1 MIRILHSVSNMDRG
15 GIETMLMNYY
25 RHIDRTKV
33 QFDFLCNKKK
43 PGVYEAEIES
53 MGGKVF
59 RTPGLSPLMFFK
71 YQAYMKK
78 LFRENPE
85 YRIVEAHNGAFG
97 LFALIAARKARIPVR
112 IFHAH
117 GASITKDWKLP
128 LKILCKKLLP
138 FNMNQRF
145 TCGIAAAG
153 CYFGEK
159 TVQAQEYVLIN
170 NAIEI
175 DRFLFDAEARERVR
189 EENGLTDKFVIGHV
203 GRFMAQKNH
212 RYLLEIFAALK
223 GREPNAHLV
232 LLGDGELKGA
242 MEAKAAQ
249 MNIENSI
256 SFMGNV
262 ANANEWYQAFDVMV
276 LPSIWEGLP
285 LVGVE
290 AQAADLPCVFS
301 DSITKEIGILE
312 KALFVGLNEEIEAW
326 VNAIQNARK
335 SPSRRNVRDVIA
347 EGGYDISTEAAKL
360 QERYMKLAGVSL

>member
-43 PGVYEAEIES
+43 LGAYEAEIES
-53 MGGKVF
+53 MGGRIF
-59 RTPGLSPLMFFK
+59 RTPGLNPLKFFK

-97 LFALIAARKARIPVR
+97 LFSLIAACKARIPVR

-128 LKILCKKLLP
+128 LKILCKKILP
-138 FNMNQRF
+138 LNINQRF
-145 TCGIAAAG
+145 SCGIAAAR

-159 TVQAQEYVLIN
+159 IVQTQDYVIVN

-175 DRFLFDAEARERVR
+175 ERFLFNAEVRERIR
-189 EENGLTDKFVIGHV
+189 KRNGLADKFIVGHV

-212 RYLLEIFAALK
+212 EYLLEIFAALK
-223 GREPNAHLV
+223 EREPNAHLV
-232 LLGDGELKGA
+232 LLGDGELKEA
-242 MEAKAAQ
+242 MEEKADQ
-249 MNIENSI
+249 MNIRDSI

-262 ANANEWYQAFDVMV
+262 ENTNEWYQAFDVMV

-301 DSITKEIGILE
+301 DSITREVGILE
-312 KALFVGLNEEIEAW
+312 KTVFVGIDEGIEAW
-326 VNAIQNARK
+326 VTTIQNKKKEIQRG
-335 SPSRRNVRDVIA
+335 NVRDLIA
-347 EGGYDISTEAAKL
+347 QSGYDISTEVVKL
-360 QERYMKLAGVSL
+360 QEWYMKLAGV